1 MLIIGD
7 IADEEKCME
16 AYNALRNEISRF
28 VDITDNEFEKVI
40 PFFRKEHI
48 RKNREL
54 VGIGDADRDL
64 AFIVKGSLRSFTI
77 DENGRERVYKIAFE
91 GDWIGAPISFSEGV
105 PSIYVIE
112 ANEPTEVLLIS
123 YQERDNI
130 YFTVPVME
138 RFFRKLVDGY
148 LTYAIRRFTS
158 VTTESAEV
166 RYLKLLQQQP
176 EILQRVPLQ
185 TVASYLSITPES
197 LSRIRHNVVN
207 EGKLL
212 VY

>member
-1 MLIIGD
+1 
-7 IADEEKCME
+7 
-16 AYNALRNEISRF
+16 
-28 VDITDNEFEKVI
+28 
-40 PFFRKEHI
+40 
-48 RKNREL
+48 
-54 VGIGDADRDL
+54 
-64 AFIVKGSLRSFTI
+64 
-77 DENGRERVYKIAFE
+77 
-91 GDWIGAPISFSEGV
+91 
-105 PSIYVIE
+105 
-112 ANEPTEVLLIS
+112 
-123 YQERDNI
+123 
-130 YFTVPVME
+130 ME